1 MSKKLE
7 FYKWLVLL
15 SCFLIMG
22 VAFSIVNNITTLFL
36 DPVTKDLGFSLSS
49 FSFIF
54 TIGAITTS
62 LMSPIIGKLLTKLPL
77 KLIMSIG
84 AILTGSGFFCYSLAT
99 KIWMFY
105 CIAIIVGIGLTCLTT
120 SPIATTL
127 THWFKDKK
135 GLALG
140 ISTAGAGTG
149 SFIWMQV
156 VSRLLI
162 SKGYTF
168 TYAILGII
176 IIVVCLPL
184 ALFIM
189 RMPPDTT
196 IKAKKKEKFSYKDIQ
211 WSPRLIL
218 FIVGL
223 FLLGMCISGT
233 KMHIQSYLIY
243 LGHPLP
249 FNANVGSTQALFAL
263 MGSLIGGY
271 IFDKVKLTKS
281 IILLVS
287 MALIGYV
294 CLLLG
299 TIPSLLFVFA
309 ALFGICLCLPSLVP
323 TYGTSALFGQEHY
336 AMYLGVINM
345 IFTLGGALGPVIT
358 GFIVDY
364 FNYSVVW
371 TLYFFITI
379 IYLLLILLALKSKK
393 TSD

>member
-120 SPIATTL
+120 IPIATTL

-156 VSRLLI
+156 VS
-162 SKGYTF
+162 
-168 TYAILGII
+168 
-176 IIVVCLPL
+176 
-184 ALFIM
+184 
-189 RMPPDTT
+189 
-196 IKAKKKEKFSYKDIQ
+196 
-211 WSPRLIL
+211 
-218 FIVGL
+218 
-223 FLLGMCISGT
+223 
-233 KMHIQSYLIY
+233 
-243 LGHPLP
+243 
-249 FNANVGSTQALFAL
+249 
-263 MGSLIGGY
+263 
-271 IFDKVKLTKS
+271 KVTD
-281 IILLVS
+281 
-287 MALIGYV
+287 
-294 CLLLG
+294 
-299 TIPSLLFVFA
+299 
-309 ALFGICLCLPSLVP
+309 
-323 TYGTSALFGQEHY
+323 Q
-336 AMYLGVINM
+336 
-345 IFTLGGALGPVIT
+345 
-358 GFIVDY
+358 
-364 FNYSVVW
+364 
-371 TLYFFITI
+371 
-379 IYLLLILLALKSKK
+379 
-393 TSD
+393 

>member
-1 MSKKLE
+1 
-7 FYKWLVLL
+7 
-15 SCFLIMG
+15 
-22 VAFSIVNNITTLFL
+22 
-36 DPVTKDLGFSLSS
+36 
-49 FSFIF
+49 
-54 TIGAITTS
+54 
-62 LMSPIIGKLLTKLPL
+62 
-77 KLIMSIG
+77 
-84 AILTGSGFFCYSLAT
+84 
-99 KIWMFY
+99 
-105 CIAIIVGIGLTCLTT
+105 
-120 SPIATTL
+120 
-127 THWFKDKK
+127 
-135 GLALG
+135 
-140 ISTAGAGTG
+140 
-149 SFIWMQV
+149 
-156 VSRLLI
+156 
-162 SKGYTF
+162 
-168 TYAILGII
+168 
-176 IIVVCLPL
+176 
-184 ALFIM
+184 
-189 RMPPDTT
+189 
-196 IKAKKKEKFSYKDIQ
+196 
-211 WSPRLIL
+211 
-218 FIVGL
+218 
-223 FLLGMCISGT
+223 
-233 KMHIQSYLIY
+233 
-243 LGHPLP
+243 
-249 FNANVGSTQALFAL
+249 

-345 IFTLGGALGPVIT
+345 IFTLGGALGPGIT

>member
-120 SPIATTL
+120 IPIATTL

-135 GLALG
+135 GLVLG

-243 LGHPLP
+243 LGHPL
-249 FNANVGSTQALFAL
+249 LF
-263 MGSLIGGY
+263 GGY

>member
-49 FSFIF
+49 FSF
-54 TIGAITTS
+54 
-62 LMSPIIGKLLTKLPL
+62 
-77 KLIMSIG
+77 
-84 AILTGSGFFCYSLAT
+84 FCYSLAT

-120 SPIATTL
+120 IPIATTL

-233 KMHIQSYLIY
+233 KMHIQSY
-243 LGHPLP
+243 
-249 FNANVGSTQALFAL
+249 
-263 MGSLIGGY
+263 
-271 IFDKVKLTKS
+271 
-281 IILLVS
+281 
-287 MALIGYV
+287 
-294 CLLLG
+294 
-299 TIPSLLFVFA
+299 
-309 ALFGICLCLPSLVP
+309 
-323 TYGTSALFGQEHY
+323 
-336 AMYLGVINM
+336 
-345 IFTLGGALGPVIT
+345 
-358 GFIVDY
+358 
-364 FNYSVVW
+364 
-371 TLYFFITI
+371 
-379 IYLLLILLALKSKK
+379 
-393 TSD
+393 